1 MITVATWNVLH
12 RVHAENWYEDVT
24 KKWPV
29 EHERIDAIAARVAKR
44 SEQIIAL
51 QEVSG
56 DQLAALRDALPDRTI
71 HTLRYP
77 RVPRPK
83 RIPTSLRDR
92 DEYLVLVV
100 DDPGHTVLA
109 AAFGDDPGKG
119 ALVVATSGLTVVAT
133 HVSGDERSGPQL
145 TRLAGWA
152 LSDPS
157 RPAVLL
163 GDFNADR
170 DVVAEGLGAGFTVA
184 ELPTGSLPTRPRTSG
199 SKSQFID
206 HVVTHGAYAS
216 DAAVESADGLSDH
229 NPVRAAIAV

>member
-12 RVHAENWYEDVT
+12 RVHAENWYEDVAAQ
-24 KKWPV
+24 WPV
-29 EHERIDAIAARVAKR
+29 EAERIDAIAARIAKR

-56 DQLAALRDALPDRTI
+56 DLLTALRDALPDRTI

-77 RVPRPK
+77 RVPRSK
-83 RIPTSLRDR
+83 RIPTALRER

-100 DDPGHTVLA
+100 DDPGRKVFA

-119 ALVVATSGLTVVAT
+119 ALAVATSGLTVVAT
-133 HVSGDERSGPQL
+133 HVTGDDRRGRQL
-145 TRLAGWA
+145 STLAGVA
-152 LSDPS
+152 LADPT

-170 DVVAEGLGAGFTVA
+170 AVVADGLGPGFTVA
-184 ELPTGSLPTRPRTSG
+184 ELPADALPTRPRTTG
-199 SKSQFID
+199 AKSQFID
-206 HVVTHGAYAS
+206 HVVTYGIDARE
-216 DAAVESADGLSDH
+216 AAVESADGLSDH
-229 NPVRAAIAV
+229 NLVRASFTV

>member
-24 KKWPV
+24 TRWPV
-29 EHERIDAIAARVAKR
+29 EDERIDALVARVAKR
-44 SEQIIAL
+44 QEQIIAL

-56 DQLAALRDALPDRTI
+56 DLLAALRDALPDRTI

-83 RIPTSLRDR
+83 RIPTTLRHR
-92 DEYLVLVV
+92 EEYLVLVV
-100 DDPGHTVLA
+100 DDPGRKVFA
-109 AAFGDDPGKG
+109 AVFGDDPGKG
-119 ALVVATSGLTVVAT
+119 ALAVVTSGLTVVAT
-133 HVSGDERSGPQL
+133 HVTGDDRRGRQL
-145 TRLAGWA
+145 STLAGVA
-152 LSDPS
+152 LSDPE

-170 DVVAEGLGAGFTVA
+170 VVVADGLGSGFTVA
-184 ELPTGSLPTRPRTSG
+184 ELPADALPTRPRTTG

-206 HVVTHGAYAS
+206 HVVTYGAGVRE
-216 DAAVESADGLSDH
+216 AAVDSAEGLSDH
-229 NPVRAAIAV
+229 NPVRATIAV